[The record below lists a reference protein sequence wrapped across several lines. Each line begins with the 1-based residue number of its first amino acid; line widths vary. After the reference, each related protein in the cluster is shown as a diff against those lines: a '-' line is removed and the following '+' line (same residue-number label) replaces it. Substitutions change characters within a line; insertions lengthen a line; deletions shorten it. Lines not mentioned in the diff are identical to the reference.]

1 MNISQNLR
9 MNKVKLMNEISRS
22 FSLYGSSKWLSKER
36 PELDN
41 QSPADLIK
49 ENNLKPVYTL
59 LKKDLKK

>member
-1 MNISQNLR
+1 

-22 FSLYGSSKWLSKER
+22 FSLYGASKWLSKER